1 MPTFSQWLHLML
13 AEIARK
19 RDDVERAEQEEVKRR
34 TENLSP
40 EVPDEPPPPAEQ

>member
-19 RDDVERAEQEEVKRR
+19 RDDVERAQQEEVKRQ
-34 TENLSP
+34 TENLAP
-40 EVPDEPPPPAEQ
+40 EVPGKSPPSPEQ